1 MIVEMTSFLLMSH
14 RISKL
19 LTSFLRGAVRNICID
34 RLRYF
39 SIYVDESIPNDQQ
52 AISEAIEHLKAIAYL
67 FSRRWRRDYSK
78 LKRAAGNGVHSYSN

>member
-1 MIVEMTSFLLMSH
+1 MTSFLLMSH
-14 RISKL
+14 HISKL

-67 FSRRWRRDYSK
+67 FSRRDYSK

>member
-1 MIVEMTSFLLMSH
+1 MTSFLLMSH
-14 RISKL
+14 HISKL

-52 AISEAIEHLKAIAYL
+52 AISEAIEHLK
-67 FSRRWRRDYSK
+67 
-78 LKRAAGNGVHSYSN
+78 GNCLSVQQKVEKGLQ